1 MVAPNAG
8 PVAALTLPASATRT
22 TATTA
27 RAKLCSMRKL
37 IGILGLFA
45 VVAALVVPVAS
56 GSDFRGRYQ
65 LRLDGATGLIQPA
78 PAKP

>member
-1 MVAPNAG
+1 
-8 PVAALTLPASATRT
+8 
-22 TATTA
+22 
-27 RAKLCSMRKL
+27 MRKL
-37 IGILGLFA
+37 IGIIGLIS

-65 LRLDGATGLIQPA
+65 LRLDAATGLIQPA